1 MDLRVANL
9 TDGWSR
15 RQLMLCVRD
24 FAHQPLRIRQPAA
37 PPEPWATHL
46 RSTGSKPGEHAGTAR
61 PAPKGLTPQA
71 PFCSFP
77 TSRQHLRTR

>member
-24 FAHQPLRIRQPAA
+24 FAHQPLHIREPIEHIHEPAA
-37 PPEPWATHL
+37 PQEPWASHL
-46 RSTGSKPGEHAGTAR
+46 RSTGSKPGEHAGIAR
-61 PAPKGLTPQA
+61 PAPQGVDASGPL
-71 PFCSFP
+71 
-77 TSRQHLRTR
+77 L